1 MRKTILSQPGCS
13 KCKSLAAQCPDAEI
27 VELPMDTLLAFARA
41 LKIQSL
47 PIVVLT
53 GDENE
58 LSEALKT
65 QH

>member
-1 MRKTILSQPGCS
+1 MRKIILSQPGCS

-27 VELPMDTLLAFARA
+27 VELPMDTLLGFARA